1 MWTHER
7 CEDRGTPYVGKPRMS
22 NWSGWRT
29 WTQEW
34 CFEPE
39 RQSVERYA
47 GCWLVRKDEFD
58 NDPRSKTVF
67 CRNRCRQAR
76 LGSSVVG
83 GSSRQRSD
91 DRNSLVW
98 NYRTSAHGNEA
109 MVTGAGCE
117 SGAMESTGSYWI
129 PVRNV
134 VERAME
140 IVLVCGR
147 KHRPRKG
154 EKTDFRDAVD
164 LGHKHRHGLLSGS
177 YLPGASGVGRRAK
190 T

>member
-1 MWTHER
+1 VLK
-7 CEDRGTPYVGKPRMS
+7 DTPAAGSCGRTSLITIPAVRQCSAGIDVGKRGLAVALLEGPADKEATIETRWFGTTVPALMEIK
-22 NWSGWRT
+22 
-29 WTQEW
+29 Q
-34 CFEPE
+34 
-39 RQSVERYA
+39 
-47 GCWLVRKDEFD
+47 WL
-58 NDPRSKTVF
+58 
-67 CRNRCRQAR
+67 
-76 LGSSVVG
+76 L
-83 GSSRQRSD
+83 
-91 DRNSLVW
+91 
-98 NYRTSAHGNEA
+98 
-109 MVTGAGCE
+109 GAGCE